1 MKFMEKKTRDTNIWL
16 ELIRF
21 VIIGGYATLLDMA
34 VEGWITSLLSTKT
47 AGAGHVAA
55 FFWMFLISVAG
66 FVLATPANWSLSSVW
81 GFRNVD
87 AESEKTAKSYQG
99 LLKFVFW
106 SFLALVLG
114 AFIQFIGYMICIEW
128 SGWNLDILGGF
139 SFAKMFGEGG
149 SLLVFWAWLV
159 VFVIRTVVTLT
170 FNYLTRKLFIYKAP
184 KETKTPQKPVA

>member
-1 MKFMEKKTRDTNIWL
+1 MEKNTRDSNIWL

-34 VEGWITSLLSTKT
+34 VEGWITSMLSSRT
-47 AGAGHVAA
+47 AGAGHVGA

-87 AESEKTAKSYQG
+87 EESEKSAKSFKG
-99 LLKFVFW
+99 LLKFIFW

-114 AFIQFIGYMICIEW
+114 AFIQFLGYMTCIEW
-128 SGWNLDILGGF
+128 SGWNINILGGF
-139 SFAKMFGEGG
+139 SFEKMFGEGG

-159 VFVIRTVVTLT
+159 VFVIRTIVTLT
-170 FNYLTRKLFIYKAP
+170 FNYVSRKLFIYKAP
-184 KETKTPQKPVA
+184 KEAKTLQNPND

>member
-1 MKFMEKKTRDTNIWL
+1 MEKKTRDTSILL

-34 VEGWITSLLSTKT
+34 VEGWITSMLSSKT

-66 FVLATPANWSLSSVW
+66 FILATPANWSLSSVW

-87 AESEKTAKSYQG
+87 AESEKTAKSYKG
-99 LLKFVFW
+99 LLKFIFW

-114 AFIQFIGYMICIEW
+114 AFIQFIGYMTCIEW
-128 SGWNLDILGGF
+128 SGWNIDILGGF
-139 SFAKMFGEGG
+139 SFEKMFGENG

-159 VFVIRTVVTLT
+159 VFVIRTIVTLT
-170 FNYLTRKLFIYKAP
+170 FNYVSRKLFIYRAP
-184 KETKTPQKPVA
+184 KEAKTPQNPNA

>member
-1 MKFMEKKTRDTNIWL
+1 MEKKTRDTNIWL

>member
-1 MKFMEKKTRDTNIWL
+1 MEKKIRDTNIWL

-34 VEGWITSLLSTKT
+34 VEGWITSMLSTKT

-66 FVLATPANWSLSSVW
+66 FILATPANWSLSSVW

-87 AESEKTAKSYQG
+87 AESEKNAKSYKG
-99 LLKFVFW
+99 LLKFIFW
-106 SFLALVLG
+106 SFLALVFG
-114 AFIQFIGYMICIEW
+114 AFIQFIGYMTCIEW
-128 SGWNLDILGGF
+128 SGWNIDILGGF
-139 SFAKMFGEGG
+139 SFEKMFGENG

-159 VFVIRTVVTLT
+159 VFVIRTIFTLT
-170 FNYLTRKLFIYKAP
+170 FNYLSRKLFIYKAP
-184 KETKTPQKPVA
+184 KEAKNPQNPNA

>member
-34 VEGWITSLLSTKT
+34 VEGWITSMLSTKT

-170 FNYLTRKLFIYKAP
+170 FNYLTRKLFIYKVP

>member
-1 MKFMEKKTRDTNIWL
+1 MEKKTRDTNIWL

-34 VEGWITSLLSTKT
+34 VEGWITSMLSPKT

-66 FVLATPANWSLSSVW
+66 FILATPANWSLSPVW

-87 AESEKTAKSYQG
+87 TESEKTAKSYKG
-99 LLKFVFW
+99 LLKFIFW

-114 AFIQFIGYMICIEW
+114 AFIQFIGYMTCIEW
-128 SGWNLDILGGF
+128 SGWNIDILGGF
-139 SFAKMFGEGG
+139 SFEKMFGNGG

-159 VFVIRTVVTLT
+159 VFVIRTIVTLT
-170 FNYLTRKLFIYKAP
+170 FNYLSRKLFIYKAP
-184 KETKTPQKPVA
+184 KEAKTPQNPNA

>member
-1 MKFMEKKTRDTNIWL
+1 MEKKTRDTNIWL

-34 VEGWITSLLSTKT
+34 VEGWITSMLSPKT

-66 FVLATPANWSLSSVW
+66 FILATPANWSLSSVW

-87 AESEKTAKSYQG
+87 TESEKTAKSYKG
-99 LLKFVFW
+99 LLKFIFW

-114 AFIQFIGYMICIEW
+114 AFIQFIGYMTCIEW
-128 SGWNLDILGGF
+128 SGWNIDILGGF
-139 SFAKMFGEGG
+139 SFEKMFGNTG

-159 VFVIRTVVTLT
+159 VFVIRTIVTLT
-170 FNYLTRKLFIYKAP
+170 FNYLSRKLFIYKAP
-184 KETKTPQKPVA
+184 KEAKTPQNPNA

>member
-1 MKFMEKKTRDTNIWL
+1 MEKKARDTNIWL

-34 VEGWITSLLSTKT
+34 VEGWITSMLSTKT
-47 AGAGHVAA
+47 VGAGHVAA
-55 FFWMFLISVAG
+55 FFWMFLISIAG
-66 FVLATPANWSLSSVW
+66 FILATPANWSLSSVW

-87 AESEKTAKSYQG
+87 AESEKTAKSYKG

-114 AFIQFIGYMICIEW
+114 AFIQFIGYMTCIEW

-159 VFVIRTVVTLT
+159 VFIIRTIVTLT
-170 FNYLTRKLFIYKAP
+170 FNYLSRKLFIYKAP

>member
-1 MKFMEKKTRDTNIWL
+1 MEKKTRDTNIWL

-34 VEGWITSLLSTKT
+34 VEGWITSVLSPKT

-66 FVLATPANWSLSSVW
+66 FILATPANWSLSSVW

-87 AESEKTAKSYQG
+87 TESEKTAKSYKG
-99 LLKFVFW
+99 LLKFIFW

-114 AFIQFIGYMICIEW
+114 AFIQFIGYMTCIEW
-128 SGWNLDILGGF
+128 SGWNIDILGGF
-139 SFAKMFGEGG
+139 SFEKMFGNTG

-159 VFVIRTVVTLT
+159 VFVIRTIVTLT
-170 FNYLTRKLFIYKAP
+170 FNYLSRKLFIYKAP
-184 KETKTPQKPVA
+184 KEAKTPQNPNA

>member
-1 MKFMEKKTRDTNIWL
+1 MEKKTRDTNIWL

-34 VEGWITSLLSTKT
+34 VEGWITSMLSTKT

-66 FVLATPANWSLSSVW
+66 FILATPANWSLSSVW

-87 AESEKTAKSYQG
+87 AESEKTAKSYKG
-99 LLKFVFW
+99 LLKFIFW
-106 SFLALVLG
+106 SFLALVFG
-114 AFIQFIGYMICIEW
+114 AFIQFIGYMTCIEW
-128 SGWNLDILGGF
+128 SGWNIDILGGF
-139 SFAKMFGEGG
+139 SFEKMFGENG

-159 VFVIRTVVTLT
+159 VFVIRTIFTLT
-170 FNYLTRKLFIYKAP
+170 FNYLSRKLFIYKAP
-184 KETKTPQKPVA
+184 KEAKAPQNPNA

>member
-1 MKFMEKKTRDTNIWL
+1 MEKKTRDTNIWL

-34 VEGWITSLLSTKT
+34 VEGWITSMLSTRT

-66 FVLATPANWSLSSVW
+66 FILATPANWSLSSVW

-87 AESEKTAKSYQG
+87 AESEKTAKSYKG
-99 LLKFVFW
+99 LLKFIFW
-106 SFLALVLG
+106 SFLALVFG
-114 AFIQFIGYMICIEW
+114 AFIQFIGYMTCIEW
-128 SGWNLDILGGF
+128 SGWNIDILGGF
-139 SFAKMFGEGG
+139 SFEKMFGENG

-159 VFVIRTVVTLT
+159 VFVIRTIFTLT
-170 FNYLTRKLFIYKAP
+170 FNYLSRKLFIYKAP
-184 KETKTPQKPVA
+184 KEAKNPQNPNA

>member
-1 MKFMEKKTRDTNIWL
+1 MEKKARDTNIWL

-34 VEGWITSLLSTKT
+34 VEGWITSMLSTKT

-66 FVLATPANWSLSSVW
+66 FILATPANWSLSSVW

-87 AESEKTAKSYQG
+87 AESEKTAKSYKG

-114 AFIQFIGYMICIEW
+114 AFIQFIGYMTCIEW

-159 VFVIRTVVTLT
+159 VFIIRTIVTLT
-170 FNYLTRKLFIYKAP
+170 FNYLSRKLFIYKAP

>member
-1 MKFMEKKTRDTNIWL
+1 MEKKARDTNIWL

-34 VEGWITSLLSTKT
+34 VEGWITSMLSTKT

-66 FVLATPANWSLSSVW
+66 FILATPANWSLSSVW

-87 AESEKTAKSYQG
+87 AEFEKTAKSYKG

-114 AFIQFIGYMICIEW
+114 AFIQFIGYMTCIEW

-159 VFVIRTVVTLT
+159 VFIIRTIVTLT
-170 FNYLTRKLFIYKAP
+170 FNYLSRKLFIYKAP

>member
-1 MKFMEKKTRDTNIWL
+1 MEKKTRDTNIWL

-34 VEGWITSLLSTKT
+34 VEGWITSVLSTKT

-66 FVLATPANWSLSSVW
+66 FILATPANWSLSSVW

-87 AESEKTAKSYQG
+87 AESEKTAKSYKG
-99 LLKFVFW
+99 LLKFIFW

-114 AFIQFIGYMICIEW
+114 AFIQFIGYMTCIEW
-128 SGWNLDILGGF
+128 SGWNIDILGGF
-139 SFAKMFGEGG
+139 SFEKMFGNGG

-159 VFVIRTVVTLT
+159 VFVIRTIVTLT
-170 FNYLTRKLFIYKAP
+170 FNYLSRKLFIYKAP
-184 KETKTPQKPVA
+184 KEAKTPQNPNA

>member
-1 MKFMEKKTRDTNIWL
+1 MEKKARDTNIWL

-21 VIIGGYATLLDMA
+21 VIIGGYATLLDMV
-34 VEGWITSLLSTKT
+34 VEGWIIFMLSTKT

-66 FVLATPANWSLSSVW
+66 FILATPANWSLSSVW

-87 AESEKTAKSYQG
+87 AESEKTAKSYKG

-114 AFIQFIGYMICIEW
+114 AFIQFIGYMTCIEW

-159 VFVIRTVVTLT
+159 VFIIRTIVTLT
-170 FNYLTRKLFIYKAP
+170 FNYLSRKLFIYKAP

>member
-1 MKFMEKKTRDTNIWL
+1 MKKKTRDTNIWL

-34 VEGWITSLLSTKT
+34 VEGWVTSMLSSKT
-47 AGAGHVAA
+47 ASAGHVAA

-87 AESEKTAKSYQG
+87 AESEKTAKSYKG
-99 LLKFVFW
+99 LLKFIFW

-114 AFIQFIGYMICIEW
+114 AFIQFIGYMICVEW
-128 SGWNLDILGGF
+128 SGWSIDILGGF
-139 SFAKMFGEGG
+139 SFAKMFGENG
-149 SLLVFWAWLV
+149 SLLVFWAWLI
-159 VFVIRTVVTLT
+159 VFVIRTIVTLT
-170 FNYLTRKLFIYKAP
+170 FNYLSRKLFIYKAP
-184 KETKTPQKPVA
+184 KEAKNPQNPNA

>member
-1 MKFMEKKTRDTNIWL
+1 MEKKTRDTNIWL

-34 VEGWITSLLSTKT
+34 VEGWITSMLSTKT

-66 FVLATPANWSLSSVW
+66 FILATPANWSLSSVW

-87 AESEKTAKSYQG
+87 AESEKTAKSYKG
-99 LLKFVFW
+99 LLKFIFW
-106 SFLALVLG
+106 SFLALVFG
-114 AFIQFIGYMICIEW
+114 AFIQFIGYMTCIEW
-128 SGWNLDILGGF
+128 SGWNIDILGGF
-139 SFAKMFGEGG
+139 SFEKMFGENG

-159 VFVIRTVVTLT
+159 VFVIRTIFTLT
-170 FNYLTRKLFIYKAP
+170 FNYLSRKLFIYKAP
-184 KETKTPQKPVA
+184 KEAKNPQNPNA